1 MNIKDELIKYAKWY
15 DRATMPEDAQTDE
28 ADLVQNVE
36 SYLQTEGK
44 NIVLSD
50 VSGQVCPLC
59 HGKGEYHIG
68 GSFGGNVQ
76 IVRCNCGQTLR

>member
-1 MNIKDELIKYAKWY
+1 MNIKDELIRYAKWY
-15 DRATMPEDAQTDE
+15 DKATMPEDAQTDE

-50 VSGQVCPLC
+50 VIGEFYCWEKDCNLPKCETPCNVC
-59 HGKGEYHIG
+59 KGSKIKP
-68 GSFGGNVQ
+68 N
-76 IVRCNCGQTLR
+76 

>member
-15 DRATMPEDAQTDE
+15 DKATMPEDAQTDE

-36 SYLQTEGK
+36 SYLRAEGK

-50 VSGQVCPLC
+50 VNRRLPLIICSLC
-59 HGKGEYHIG
+59 HYETDTQINLLRHHHAYH
-68 GSFGGNVQ
+68 
-76 IVRCNCGQTLR
+76 